1 MLTYEEFLKQRALAD
16 EALVVMTAEDRTAI
30 RNLPV
35 ALGPRFIDLGICEQT
50 LIGAAA
56 GLALRGRTPIAHAPA
71 TFLTMRAFE
80 FIRTDVG
87 IPRLPVTLVG
97 SAPGFLSEAS
107 GTTHQAL
114 EDVALM
120 RGIPGMQVFCPADRE
135 ELVQGMA
142 AVLDSRAP
150 TYVRYAAGE
159 AAVEHH
165 EPFVVGKAE
174 TIAAGSDVALLVYGF
189 LLGEAA
195 AARVLLEARGIS
207 VRLVNLRM
215 PKPVDEEAIVA
226 AACETRLVV
235 TIEDHFLT
243 GGLYSI
249 VAEVLLKHRRS
260 ARVLP
265 LALEER
271 WFEPAPLSDVLAH
284 EGFDAGHIAKRV
296 ERAFR
301 EAGADGR

>member
-16 EALVVMTAEDRTAI
+16 EALVVMTAEYRAAI
-30 RNLPV
+30 RNLPA
-35 ALGPRFIDLGICEQT
+35 ALGPRFIDVGICEQT

-56 GLALRGRTPIAHAPA
+56 GLALRGRTPVVHALA
-71 TFLTMRAFE
+71 TFLTMRALE
-80 FIRTDVG
+80 FVRTDVG
-87 IPRLPVTLVG
+87 IPGLPVTLVG
-97 SAPGFLSEAS
+97 GAPGFLSEAI
-107 GTTHQAL
+107 GPTHQAL

-150 TYVRYAAGE
+150 TYVRYADGE
-159 AAVEHH
+159 PAVEHRTQ
-165 EPFVVGKAE
+165 FLVGKAE
-174 TIAAGSDVALLVYGF
+174 TITPGSDVTLLVNGF

-195 AARVLLEARGIS
+195 AARTLLEKRGIS
-207 VRLVNLRM
+207 VRLVNVRM
-215 PKPVDEEAIVA
+215 PKPVDEEAIVSA
-226 AACETRLVV
+226 ARETRLVV
-235 TIEDHFLT
+235 TVEDHFRT

-249 VAEVLLKHRRS
+249 VAEVLLKHRRA

-271 WFEPAPLSDVLAH
+271 WFEPALLPEVLAC
-284 EGFDAGHIAKRV
+284 EGFDAERIAERV

-301 EAGADGR
+301 EASDGGI